1 MTFGQSEQN
10 GENERMSTLRISDQ
24 QWQKLYKFL
33 QLHPNVYAG
42 QTESCR
48 RFVEGVHWVLRSG
61 AQWRELPECY
71 GNWNSVY
78 KRFARW
84 EEQGIWAAMH
94 EHFMEEPDMESVL
107 LDSTVIRA
115 HMCATGGSKKTVRK
129 PHKL

>member
-1 MTFGQSEQN
+1 MTTIQ
-10 GENERMSTLRISDQ
+10 IADKA
-24 QWQKLYKFL
+24 WQKMYKFL
-33 QLHPNVYAG
+33 RAHPNVYAG
-42 QTESCR
+42 RQEACR

-61 AQWRELPECY
+61 AQWRELPERY

-94 EHFMEEPDMESVL
+94 EYFVEAPDMESVL

-115 HMCATGGSKKTVRK
+115 HMCAAGGSKKTGGK
-129 PHKL
+129 PNHP